1 VWQWAALALALAG
14 GAAWPWLKSRV
25 KLPGPNWAWEVGC
38 VVLVLLLGTLPLLL
52 AYGELFPARAPMGPD
67 ANNYVGSAL
76 AMETGRWELY
86 FDDRYPAYP
95 WLVSVFAADGAAVP
109 TAGTAVS
116 MGLTALT
123 ALPLYAIGRLLAG
136 RVAGVAGAVLGLRQ
150 AVVLDAGRSFTH
162 YPLSTFVDA
171 SLLAAGLFVARTGSP
186 LWAWALSAAAGLAI
200 ASDPK
205 QLPLALGTL
214 VVACA
219 AGAVHKRPW
228 WHRAQLVAAC
238 VLPLPAMHAL
248 VGRYRLGL
256 LTLEGITVRTPM
268 NFTADLRAHMDEGF
282 ALGEPGALGEL
293 IPSYVRVLGAVAPK
307 GDGVDPSFT
316 NAIPMHMLDA
326 WSAWGLLLLLPLGM
340 LLWKTWK
347 DRSVFPIAAVGLL
360 LLQAASASSVV
371 RLHYAHRYALPHVA
385 QMPVVATSGVALA
398 GGPLAVAGLAVGWL
412 LPGAPMNSL
421 GPEYLERQ
429 AERTDLWVGRE
440 HTAELDALTYVIENT
455 DDDAVI
461 YDMSQSR
468 PMPIL
473 AAGRPYIWCSTTHDN
488 CGNAMQTST
497 GSIAAVV
504 WANDFISSELPQGP
518 RELIQREGGRMPTT
532 LGRCWELTGQLQPEA
547 GLYRW
552 TCDSTP
558 RPWPDKRKAPR
569 APTWDAQGA
578 GKP

>member
-1 VWQWAALALALAG
+1 
-14 GAAWPWLKSRV
+14 
-25 KLPGPNWAWEVGC
+25 
-38 VVLVLLLGTLPLLL
+38 
-52 AYGELFPARAPMGPD
+52 
-67 ANNYVGSAL
+67 
-76 AMETGRWELY
+76 
-86 FDDRYPAYP
+86 
-95 WLVSVFAADGAAVP
+95 
-109 TAGTAVS
+109 
-116 MGLTALT
+116 
-123 ALPLYAIGRLLAG
+123 
-136 RVAGVAGAVLGLRQ
+136 
-150 AVVLDAGRSFTH
+150 
-162 YPLSTFVDA
+162 
-171 SLLAAGLFVARTGSP
+171 
-186 LWAWALSAAAGLAI
+186 
-200 ASDPK
+200 
-205 QLPLALGTL
+205 
-214 VVACA
+214 
-219 AGAVHKRPW
+219 
-228 WHRAQLVAAC
+228 
-238 VLPLPAMHAL
+238 
-248 VGRYRLGL
+248 
-256 LTLEGITVRTPM
+256 
-268 NFTADLRAHMDEGF
+268 
-282 ALGEPGALGEL
+282 
-293 IPSYVRVLGAVAPK
+293 
-307 GDGVDPSFT
+307 
-316 NAIPMHMLDA
+316 
-326 WSAWGLLLLLPLGM
+326 
-340 LLWKTWK
+340 
-347 DRSVFPIAAVGLL
+347 
-360 LLQAASASSVV
+360 
-371 RLHYAHRYALPHVA
+371 
-385 QMPVVATSGVALA
+385 
-398 GGPLAVAGLAVGWL
+398 
-412 LPGAPMNSL
+412 MNSL